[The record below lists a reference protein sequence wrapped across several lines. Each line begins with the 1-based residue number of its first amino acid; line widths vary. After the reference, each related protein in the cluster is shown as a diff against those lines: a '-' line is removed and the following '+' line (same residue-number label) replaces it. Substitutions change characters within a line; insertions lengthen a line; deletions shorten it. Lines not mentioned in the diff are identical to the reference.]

1 MGETTTES
9 REQKQVL
16 EMLSEGKISVED
28 AHKLLDKLRMVAG
41 QPRDSEGGTRAGG
54 ERASGAGTGG
64 SRPRFLRI
72 QATGEDEEDHV
83 NLRIPL
89 GMAQAG
95 LTLNSYLP
103 SWVNRHVFVGG
114 VDLAKALDLESEDLR
129 DHLEDLDLVVDTKNG
144 ETVRIFCE

>member
-1 MGETTTES
+1 MQEAMTDS

-28 AHKLLDKLRMVAG
+28 AQRLLERLREVG
-41 QPRDSEGGTRAGG
+41 GRSPEPEKREDSDN
-54 ERASGAGTGG
+54 
-64 SRPRFLRI
+64 RPKYLRI
-72 QATGEDEEDHV
+72 QATGKDEEDHV

-89 GMAQAG
+89 GMARAG

-103 SWVNRHVFVGG
+103 GWVNRHVFVGG
-114 VDLAKALDLESEDLR
+114 VDLAKVLDLESENLR
-129 DHLEDLDLVVDTKNG
+129 EHLEELDLVLDTQAG

>member
-9 REQKQVL
+9 SEQKQVL

-28 AHKLLDKLRMVAG
+28 AHKLLDKLRAVSDPP
-41 QPRDSEGGTRAGG
+41 QEPESG
-54 ERASGAGTGG
+54 ERSTTA
-64 SRPRFLRI
+64 RPRFLRI
-72 QATGEDEEDHV
+72 QATGEDEQDHV

-103 SWVNRHVFVGG
+103 SWVSRHVFVGG
-114 VDLAKALDLESEDLR
+114 VDLGKVLDLESENLR
-129 DHLEDLDLVVDTKNG
+129 DHLEDLDLIVDTQAG